1 MATRAKRRT
10 RQGLLAFLLVAALTP
25 AALADISIGGSFV
38 DDNGNVHEGY
48 IEAISAAGITK
59 GCNPPRNDRYC
70 PDVSVTRGEM
80 AAFLTRAFTLPTAT
94 TDYFGDDAGSIFEA
108 NINSLAA
115 AGITRGC
122 NPPDNTQFCPDAA
135 VSREQMAAFLV
146 RAFEYSDPGQGN
158 WFTDDDGSLFEAD
171 IDRLRQAGVT
181 KGCNPPANTLFCP
194 TAEVRRDEMASFLGR
209 ALGLSPSVPPSPTD
223 ACVQPD
229 TTVAPIR
236 QITVTPG
243 QQPTLAEAFAT
254 AQPGDQ
260 ILLEAGT
267 HLQSG
272 NLAINRSGTA
282 DNWIEIKAAP
292 GASPIIDLSSTGEF
306 RISGS
311 YVALVGVDIRNGG
324 GNNLHIVP
332 DSSDVHHVYV
342 ADTVIHDLA
351 WGPGAAIKINRNN
364 AADAGVG
371 LICLEG
377 NDVSEAI
384 SNAVIDGVGV
394 DGAVVIGNDIH
405 DNAVGSHGI
414 FFKGGSADILIEG
427 NVIRGIRGNAAL
439 QLGGSTGAA
448 FWNPLYPAWE
458 GVDQIARNNIITD
471 FDDSA
476 VEIRGVDGATVY
488 NNTIVT
494 QSNFAIFRLQ
504 VGNNASGGSSGNDN
518 IYISSNLVVATG
530 GDPQYARNDGGSAAI
545 VFGPQLL
552 AGTLHNSGAATPGIP
567 SFPQPDDAVVGAG
580 SLAAVLVDPTVVGVT
595 GLADAIGQYTPVPG
609 SAALGAAEVLADVAR
624 DILGEL
630 RSATAPT
637 FGAVENP

>member
-1 MATRAKRRT
+1 M
-10 RQGLLAFLLVAALTP
+10 
-25 AALADISIGGSFV
+25 
-38 DDNGNVHEGY
+38 
-48 IEAISAAGITK
+48 
-59 GCNPPRNDRYC
+59 
-70 PDVSVTRGEM
+70 
-80 AAFLTRAFTLPTAT
+80 
-94 TDYFGDDAGSIFEA
+94 
-108 NINSLAA
+108 
-115 AGITRGC
+115 
-122 NPPDNTQFCPDAA
+122 
-135 VSREQMAAFLV
+135 
-146 RAFEYSDPGQGN
+146 
-158 WFTDDDGSLFEAD
+158 
-171 IDRLRQAGVT
+171 
-181 KGCNPPANTLFCP
+181 
-194 TAEVRRDEMASFLGR
+194 
-209 ALGLSPSVPPSPTD
+209 
-223 ACVQPD
+223 
-229 TTVAPIR
+229 
-236 QITVTPG
+236 TPG
-243 QQPTLAEAFAT
+243 QQPTLAEVFAT

-292 GASPIIDLSSTGEF
+292 GVSPIIDLSSTGEF

-324 GNNLHIVP
+324 GNNLHIAP

-488 NNTIVT
+488 NNTGIVLLEYLLE
-494 QSNFAIFRLQ
+494 FC
-504 VGNNASGGSSGNDN
+504 
-518 IYISSNLVVATG
+518 
-530 GDPQYARNDGGSAAI
+530 
-545 VFGPQLL
+545 QLCSEGR
-552 AGTLHNSGAATPGIP
+552 AK
-567 SFPQPDDAVVGAG
+567 
-580 SLAAVLVDPTVVGVT
+580 
-595 GLADAIGQYTPVPG
+595 
-609 SAALGAAEVLADVAR
+609 LGC
-624 DILGEL
+624 
-630 RSATAPT
+630 
-637 FGAVENP
+637 